1 MADEKRKR
9 IRGVIL
15 MVKRKKKTLHEDL
28 LGLGRASL
36 TIGMGSMMMGVPA
49 LNAPAGLKASFV
61 TAASLMPI
69 ATIGVM
75 GKHILGGIEGITK
88 KKKIRRWY

>member
-1 MADEKRKR
+1 MAYEKRKTTK
-9 IRGVIL
+9 GVIR
-15 MVKRKKKTLHEDL
+15 MVKRKKKTLSQDL
-28 LGLGRASL
+28 LGLGGASM

-49 LNAPAGLKASFV
+49 LNAPAGLKASFG

-69 ATIGVM
+69 MTVGVM

-88 KKKIRRWY
+88 KNKIRRWY